1 MRVKVPESEIGEDFA
16 GSAVHRSA
24 AEDPPAV
31 GKIREE
37 QVFSEGQGR
46 KNIEFLL
53 DDLDTG
59 VLGLALRVWR
69 IFLSVQQHGALGWQ
83 DQSCDHFAKGTFAGP
98 VGP

>member
-1 MRVKVPESEIGEDFA
+1 MRIEVPESEIGEDFA

-37 QVFSEGQGR
+37 KVFSERQGC
-46 KNIEFLL
+46 KNIEFLM

-59 VLGLALRVWR
+59 ALGLAFRVWR
-69 IFLSVQQHGALGWQ
+69 IFLTVQKHGTLGWL
-83 DQSCDHFAKGTFAGP
+83 DQSCDHFAKGAFAGP
-98 VGP
+98 VGS